1 MMTPKKRATWIV
13 LISVILAIIFLL
25 VLWFLFFRG
34 KPKVVPASTATKT
47 PVVTQPAQTSPTV
60 SQQVTAQEKQTR
72 TEAAG
77 VIALSKLFTERYG
90 SWSNEA
96 DFQNVRDLIPLMSKS
111 FAASTTASLTTK
123 KIPTGFYGITTRV
136 ITVTVV
142 KNDEKAGVATVDL
155 DTQRQEERGT
165 AQNMSIKYQKIELT
179 FVKESGVWVV
189 DSATWL

>member
-13 LISVILAIIFLL
+13 IISVILAIIFFLI
-25 VLWFLFFRG
+25 LWFLFFRG
-34 KPKVVPASTATKT
+34 KPKATPAPTAKA
-47 PVVTQPAQTSPTV
+47 PVVTQSIPSTPTV

-96 DFQNVRDLIPLMSKS
+96 DFQNVRDLIPLRSKS
-111 FAASTTASLTTK
+111 FAATTTANLATK
-123 KIPTGFYGITTRV
+123 SIPTGFYGITTRV
-136 ITVTVV
+136 ITVTVL
-142 KNDEKAGVATVDL
+142 KNDEKAGIAKIDL
-155 DTQRQEERGT
+155 DTQRQEERGS
-165 AQNMSIKYQKIELT
+165 AQNTSIKYQKIELT
-179 FVKESGVWVV
+179 FVKESGVWLV